1 MNNKQ
6 SKKFLLLLAFCGLS
20 LGLSAQG
27 DLEKSKSSVVG
38 VKTNIPY
45 WGTATFNAGAEVRL
59 ARKWTLD
66 AEVGLNPFSGKHDD
80 GSYGR
85 SLKHLRVHPEL
96 RYWFC
101 EAFYKHFIGLHVPYL
116 LYNVSDIKL
125 LGTENERHQGWGAG
139 IGVSYGYSW
148 LLSKHW
154 NLEATVGVG
163 YLYLE
168 SEKYPCT
175 NCGTRQ
181 ETIKKNYFGPT
192 QAAINLI
199 YQF

>member
-1 MNNKQ
+1 MPSPLTSPKRTELEFSPAKTKELVAICNEK
-6 SKKFLLLLAFCGLS
+6 GMS
-20 LGLSAQG
+20 L
-27 DLEKSKSSVVG
+27 E
-38 VKTNIPY
+38 
-45 WGTATFNAGAEVRL
+45 
-59 ARKWTLD
+59 
-66 AEVGLNPFSGKHDD
+66 AEVGLNPFDGKNDD
-80 GSYGR
+80 GIYGK

-101 EAFYKHFIGLHVPYL
+101 ETFHKHFIGLHVPYL
-116 LYNVSDIKL
+116 LYNVSDIKI

-139 IGVSYGYSW
+139 AGISYGYSW

-175 NCGTRQ
+175 NCGSKI
-181 ETIKKNYFGPT
+181 ETAKKHYFGPT

>member
-1 MNNKQ
+1 MR
-6 SKKFLLLLAFCGLS
+6 SLFVLILLCL
-20 LGLSAQG
+20 
-27 DLEKSKSSVVG
+27 SSVYLFAQQDLGKEKGSVIG
-38 VKTNIPY
+38 IKTNFPY
-45 WGTATFNAGAEVRL
+45 WGTATFNAGIEVRL
-59 ARKWTLD
+59 ARKWSLE
-66 AEVGLNPFSGKHDD
+66 AEVGLNPFDGKNDD
-80 GSYGR
+80 GSYGK

-101 EAFYKHFIGLHVPYL
+101 ETFHKHFIGLHVPYL
-116 LYNVSDIKL
+116 LYNVSDIKI

-139 IGVSYGYSW
+139 AGISYGYSW

-163 YLYLE
+163 YFYLE

-175 NCGTRQ
+175 NCGSKI
-181 ETIKKNYFGPT
+181 ETAKKHYFGPT

>member
-1 MNNKQ
+1 MIKRLT
-6 SKKFLLLLAFCGLS
+6 FILS
-20 LGLSAQG
+20 LLMAGLFTQAQEAVRPG
-27 DLEKSKSSVVG
+27 VVESKGSVVG
-38 VKTNIPY
+38 IKTNLPY
-45 WGTATFNAGAEVRL
+45 WATATFNLGAEVRL
-59 ARKWTLD
+59 ARHWSLST
-66 AEVGLNPFSGKHDD
+66 EVGVNPFDGKNDD
-80 GSYGR
+80 GSYGQ

-101 EAFYKHFIGLHVPYL
+101 ETFHKHFVGLHVPYL

-125 LGTENERHQGWGAG
+125 QGWGTGAG
-139 IGVSYGYSW
+139 ISYGYSW

-168 SEKYPCT
+168 SEKYPCA
-175 NCGTRQ
+175 NCGRKQ
-181 ETIKKNYFGPT
+181 ETVKKHYFGPT
-192 QAAINLI
+192 QAAISLI

>member
-1 MNNKQ
+1 MR
-6 SKKFLLLLAFCGLS
+6 SLFVLILLCL
-20 LGLSAQG
+20 
-27 DLEKSKSSVVG
+27 SSVYLFAQQDLGKEKGSVIG
-38 VKTNIPY
+38 IKTNFPY
-45 WGTATFNAGAEVRL
+45 WGTATFNAGIEVRL
-59 ARKWTLD
+59 ARKWSLE
-66 AEVGLNPFSGKHDD
+66 AEVGLNPFDGKNDG
-80 GSYGR
+80 GSYGK

-101 EAFYKHFIGLHVPYL
+101 ETFHKHFIGLHVPYL
-116 LYNVSDIKL
+116 LYNVSDIKI

-139 IGVSYGYSW
+139 AGISYGYSW

-175 NCGTRQ
+175 NCGSKI
-181 ETIKKNYFGPT
+181 ETAKKHYFGPT

>member
-1 MNNKQ
+1 MR
-6 SKKFLLLLAFCGLS
+6 SLFVLILLCL
-20 LGLSAQG
+20 
-27 DLEKSKSSVVG
+27 SSVYLFAQQDLGKEKGSVIG
-38 VKTNIPY
+38 IKTNFPY
-45 WGTATFNAGAEVRL
+45 WGTATFNAGIEVRL
-59 ARKWTLD
+59 ARKWSLE
-66 AEVGLNPFSGKHDD
+66 AEVGLNPFDGKNDD
-80 GSYGR
+80 GSYGK

-101 EAFYKHFIGLHVPYL
+101 ETFHKHFIGLHVPYL
-116 LYNVSDIKL
+116 LYNVSDIKI

-139 IGVSYGYSW
+139 AGISYGYSW

-175 NCGTRQ
+175 NCGSKI
-181 ETIKKNYFGPT
+181 ETAKKHYFGPT

>member
-1 MNNKQ
+1 MR
-6 SKKFLLLLAFCGLS
+6 SLFVLILLCLS
-20 LGLSAQG
+20 SFYLFAQQDLGK
-27 DLEKSKSSVVG
+27 EKGSVIG
-38 VKTNIPY
+38 IKTNFPY
-45 WGTATFNAGAEVRL
+45 WGTATFNAGIEVRL
-59 ARKWTLD
+59 ARKWSLE
-66 AEVGLNPFSGKHDD
+66 AEVGLNPFDGKNDD
-80 GSYGR
+80 GIYGK

-101 EAFYKHFIGLHVPYL
+101 ETFHKHFIGLHVPYL
-116 LYNVSDIKL
+116 LYNVSDIKI

-139 IGVSYGYSW
+139 AGISYGYSW

-175 NCGTRQ
+175 NCGSKI
-181 ETIKKNYFGPT
+181 ETAKKHYFGPT

>member
-1 MNNKQ
+1 MR
-6 SKKFLLLLAFCGLS
+6 SLFVLILLCLS
-20 LGLSAQG
+20 SFYLFAQQDLGK
-27 DLEKSKSSVVG
+27 EKGSVIG
-38 VKTNIPY
+38 IKTNFPY
-45 WGTATFNAGAEVRL
+45 WGTATFNAGIEVRL
-59 ARKWTLD
+59 ARKWSLE
-66 AEVGLNPFSGKHDD
+66 AEVGLNPFDGKNDD
-80 GSYGR
+80 GSYGK

-101 EAFYKHFIGLHVPYL
+101 ETFHKHFIGLHVPYL
-116 LYNVSDIKL
+116 LYNVSDIKI

-139 IGVSYGYSW
+139 AGISYGYSW

-175 NCGTRQ
+175 NCGSKI
-181 ETIKKNYFGPT
+181 ETAKKHYFGPT

>member
-1 MNNKQ
+1 MR
-6 SKKFLLLLAFCGLS
+6 SLFVLILLCL
-20 LGLSAQG
+20 
-27 DLEKSKSSVVG
+27 SSVYLFAQQDLGKEKGSVIG
-38 VKTNIPY
+38 IKTNFPY
-45 WGTATFNAGAEVRL
+45 WGTATFNAGIEVRL
-59 ARKWTLD
+59 ARKWSLEV
-66 AEVGLNPFSGKHDD
+66 EVGLTPFDGKNDD
-80 GSYGR
+80 GIYGK

-101 EAFYKHFIGLHVPYL
+101 ETFHKHFIGLHVPYL
-116 LYNVSDIKL
+116 LYNVSDIKI

-139 IGVSYGYSW
+139 AGISYGYSW

-175 NCGTRQ
+175 NCGSKI
-181 ETIKKNYFGPT
+181 ETAKKHYFGPT